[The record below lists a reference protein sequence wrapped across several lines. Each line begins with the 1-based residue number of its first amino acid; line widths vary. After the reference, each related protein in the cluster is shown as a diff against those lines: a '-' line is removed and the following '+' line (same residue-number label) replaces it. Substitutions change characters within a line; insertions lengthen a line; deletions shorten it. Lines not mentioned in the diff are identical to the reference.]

1 MILVLKSPCTIISPS
16 LADPPTPHLLF
27 SSLPSSFKSFSV
39 PINPVIN
46 VTTLPPRF
54 FLSME
59 TRRLCLFLSRV
70 TCSSSH
76 LTKVGRAD
84 QLRNRIL
91 SIYMAIRSTMKK
103 RTTRQ
108 LAGLFFFNKLISN
121 KRFLIQKPFYSAFFK
136 VSAPT

>member
-54 FLSME
+54 FLSTDAVAAAHADDE
-59 TRRLCLFLSRV
+59 LVQLGVINKIVLRLHIHDTLALALYHCFEFIQNRLVDRHNFVLLYQLILF
-70 TCSSSH
+70 
-76 LTKVGRAD
+76 
-84 QLRNRIL
+84 
-91 SIYMAIRSTMKK
+91 
-103 RTTRQ
+103 
-108 LAGLFFFNKLISN
+108 
-121 KRFLIQKPFYSAFFK
+121 
-136 VSAPT
+136 

>member
-1 MILVLKSPCTIISPS
+1 MLFSLTSYTFCFRVSFFNEQLYDLVLKSPCTIISPS

-59 TRRLCLFLSRV
+59 TRRLCLFCRE
-70 TCSSSH
+70 
-76 LTKVGRAD
+76 
-84 QLRNRIL
+84 
-91 SIYMAIRSTMKK
+91 
-103 RTTRQ
+103 
-108 LAGLFFFNKLISN
+108 
-121 KRFLIQKPFYSAFFK
+121 
-136 VSAPT
+136 

>member
-59 TRRLCLFLSRV
+59 TRRSLDSWNTLRLIYLSNHYFSY
-70 TCSSSH
+70 SS
-76 LTKVGRAD
+76 
-84 QLRNRIL
+84 
-91 SIYMAIRSTMKK
+91 
-103 RTTRQ
+103 
-108 LAGLFFFNKLISN
+108 
-121 KRFLIQKPFYSAFFK
+121 FLILFK
-136 VSAPT
+136 SIKLMEKSKI